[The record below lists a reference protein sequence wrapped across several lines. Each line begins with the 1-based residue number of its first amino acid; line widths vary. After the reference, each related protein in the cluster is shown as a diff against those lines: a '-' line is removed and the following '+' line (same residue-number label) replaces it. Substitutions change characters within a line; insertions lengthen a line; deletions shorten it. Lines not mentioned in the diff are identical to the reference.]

1 MEGIDRSRST
11 CRLVTVTNELQNRIT
26 QKQSM
31 YPPGFPRKVFAEVIG
46 TYLLVFVG
54 SGTAAMNA
62 IDENK
67 VSKLGASLA
76 SGFIVTVMIY
86 AIGHISGA
94 HMNPAVS
101 LAFATVSHFPWKQ
114 VCLLYTILYFLYH
127 SKTFGG
133 FF

>member
-1 MEGIDRSRST
+1 
-11 CRLVTVTNELQNRIT
+11 
-26 QKQSM
+26 
-31 YPPGFPRKVFAEVIG
+31 
-46 TYLLVFVG
+46 VFVG

-114 VCLLYTILYFLYH
+114 VCLIHYSTSYKPFQNFWWLFDIFSFYYSICF
-127 SKTFGG
+127 
-133 FF
+133 

>member
-1 MEGIDRSRST
+1 MINYPLIWIECWI
-11 CRLVTVTNELQNRIT
+11 I
-26 QKQSM
+26 KQ
-31 YPPGFPRKVFAEVIG
+31 VLAEVIG

-54 SGTAAMNA
+54 SGSAAMNA

-67 VSKLGASLA
+67 VSKLGASMA
-76 SGFIVTVMIY
+76 GGFIVTVMIY

-114 VCLLYTILYFLYH
+114 VCLLVTISCYFPSVL
-127 SKTFGG
+127 F
-133 FF
+133 